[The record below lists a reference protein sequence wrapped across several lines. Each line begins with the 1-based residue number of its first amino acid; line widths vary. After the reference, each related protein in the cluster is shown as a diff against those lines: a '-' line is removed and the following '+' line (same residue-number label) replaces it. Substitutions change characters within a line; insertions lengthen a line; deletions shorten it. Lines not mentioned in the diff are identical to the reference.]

1 MTMPAVGALRRVT
14 PARLALAGG
23 VAIGGLALTGMAVFA
38 GLNANATNTTPQ
50 QIDSGTLQLTYADNG
65 AGFTSVAAKMAPGD
79 VVNRYVDLTNGGSLD
94 GKTLT
99 LKAVDG
105 TPTNLSTDGTR
116 GLQVTVN
123 ACTGTGAAWDPTT
136 GVCSGTTSAVASG
149 SLASMATTPLS
160 LASNVAS
167 GAVMHY
173 QISVALPDQNETVT
187 NGALPANTIQGLT
200 AKITWTFNELQRNAT
215 TTNS

>member
-14 PARLALAGG
+14 PARLALASG
-23 VAIGGLALTGMAVFA
+23 VAIGGLALTGMAVYA
-38 GLNANATNTTPQ
+38 GLNAEATNTTAQ
-50 QIDSGTLQLTYADNG
+50 TIDSGTLELTYADNG

-79 VVNRYVDLTNGGSLD
+79 VVNRYVDLTNGGTLD

-99 LKAVDG
+99 LAAVDAS
-105 TPTNLSTDGTR
+105 PTKLSTDSVN
-116 GLQVTVN
+116 GLQVTVTE
-123 ACTGTGAAWDPTT
+123 CTGGTWDPTT
-136 GVCSGTTSAVASG
+136 GACSGTTATPVSG
-149 SLASMATTPLS
+149 PLASMATTPLS

-167 GAVMHY
+167 GATMHY
-173 QISVALPDQNETVT
+173 QVSVALPDQNETVT

-200 AKITWTFNELQRNAT
+200 ANITWTFNELQRDAT

>member
-1 MTMPAVGALRRVT
+1 MSMPAVGALRRVT

-38 GLNANATNTTPQ
+38 GLNANATNTTAQ
-50 QIDSGTLQLTYADNG
+50 SIDSGTLQLTYGDNG

-79 VVNRYVDLTNGGSLD
+79 IVNRYVDLTNGGTLD

-99 LKAVDG
+99 LAAVDAVG
-105 TPTNLSTDGTR
+105 SKLSTDATN
-116 GLQVTVN
+116 GLQVAIVE
-123 ACTGTGAAWDPTT
+123 CTGGTWNNTT
-136 GVCSGTTSAVASG
+136 GVCSGTVGTPVTG
-149 SLASMATTPLS
+149 SLQSMASTPLS
-160 LASNVAS
+160 LASNIAS
-167 GAVMHY
+167 GAVMHFKV
-173 QISVALPDQNETVT
+173 SVGLPDQNETVT

-200 AKITWTFNELQRNAT
+200 ANITWTFNELQRNAA

>member
-1 MTMPAVGALRRVT
+1 MSMATVGALRRVT

-38 GLNANATNTTPQ
+38 GLNAEAKNTTAQ

-99 LKAVDG
+99 LAAADAVG
-105 TPTNLSTDGTR
+105 SKLSTDATN
-116 GLQVTVN
+116 GLQVAITE
-123 ACTGTGAAWDPTT
+123 CTGGTWNNTT
-136 GVCSGTTSAVASG
+136 GVCSGTASAPVVG
-149 SLASMATTPLS
+149 SLASMATTPLA
-160 LASNVAS
+160 LANNVAPS
-167 GAVMHY
+167 ATLHY
-173 QISVALPDQNETVT
+173 QVKVTLPNQNETVT

-200 AKITWTFNELQRNAT
+200 ANITWTFNELQRTAT

>member
-1 MTMPAVGALRRVT
+1 MSMSTVGALRRVT

-38 GLNANATNTTPQ
+38 GLNAEAKNTTPQ

-99 LKAVDG
+99 LAAVDAVG
-105 TPTNLSTDGTR
+105 SKLSTDAAN
-116 GLQVTVN
+116 GLQVTVTE
-123 ACTGTGAAWDPTT
+123 CTGGTWNNTT
-136 GVCSGTTSAVASG
+136 GVCSGTTSVPVVG
-149 SLASMATTPLS
+149 SLASMATAPLA
-160 LASNVAS
+160 LANNVAPS
-167 GAVMHY
+167 ATLHY
-173 QISVALPDQNETVT
+173 QVSVALPDQNETVT

-200 AKITWTFNELQRNAT
+200 ANITWTFNELQRTAT

>member
-1 MTMPAVGALRRVT
+1 MSMPAVGALRRVT
-14 PARLALAGG
+14 PARLALASG

-38 GLNANATNTTPQ
+38 GLNAEAKNNTAQ
-50 QIDSGTLQLTYADNG
+50 QIDSGTLELTYADNG

-99 LKAVDG
+99 LAASDA
-105 TPTNLSTDGTR
+105 TPTKLSTDAAN
-116 GLQVTVN
+116 GLQVTVTE
-123 ACTGTGAAWDPTT
+123 CTGTWTPTT
-136 GVCSGTTSAVASG
+136 GVCNGTTGTPVSG

-160 LASNVAS
+160 LANNVATQ
-167 GAVMHY
+167 ATLHY

-187 NGALPANTIQGLT
+187 NGTLPANTIQGLT
-200 AKITWTFNELQRNAT
+200 ASITWTFNELQRTAT